1 MSEIGLAAPR
11 PTPFPARRWTLD
23 YRKLV
28 NGLFWLT
35 MASGSVVFFEP
46 APFDI
51 LILITIALW
60 GFGGF
65 TVHRAILPFV
75 LFLSLWVLG
84 GFIGLIPYWN
94 EPDPVSFMFHTLFIS
109 STGLF
114 YALFLTDQTSR
125 RAEVLLS
132 AYAASCVLA
141 AAVAVTT
148 WLAAFD
154 GSGDWVKDGRA
165 MAPFKDPNVLGSYM
179 VTGVL
184 YLVQRLLLG
193 RTRYWQL
200 VLPSLALILAA
211 LFLSFSRGSW
221 GAAVVSTTMI
231 IAFLVMTADSRR
243 MRLRIVAGAA
253 AVVFTVF
260 LGIMGALSSPDI
272 RAFFFKRAEVEQS
285 YDSGPNGRFGNQE
298 RSIPMLLALPN
309 GFGPLRF
316 RLTFGLEPHNSYI
329 NAFASNGWL
338 GGFAFIS
345 MVLSTCFVGFRLCL
359 TRHPWTRQAQVL
371 FSATFVF
378 FLQGLQ
384 IDIDHWRMFYVSLGA
399 VWGLEAAR
407 RRWLARV
414 PPQGEQVAEPAGQA
428 ARPPGSAAGRSEPH
442 AAARRRSSIS
452 P

>member
-1 MSEIGLAAPR
+1 MTEIGFAPAKPAPLARAP
-11 PTPFPARRWTLD
+11 WTLD

-28 NGLFWLT
+28 NAAFWIT

-51 LILITIALW
+51 LILFTIALW
-60 GFGGF
+60 SFGGF

-75 LFLSLWVLG
+75 LFLSLWIVG
-84 GFIGLIPYWN
+84 GFVGLIPYWN
-94 EPDPVSFMFHTLFIS
+94 EPDPVSFMFHTLFIG
-109 STGLF
+109 STGIF

-125 RAEVLLS
+125 RAELLLS

-154 GSGDWVKDGRA
+154 GTGDWVKDGRA

-193 RTRYWQL
+193 RTRLWWL
-200 VLPSLALILAA
+200 ALPSLALMLAA

-221 GAAVVSTTMI
+221 GAMVVSTVLI
-231 IAFLVMTADSRR
+231 VAFLIKTADTRR
-243 MRLRIVAGAA
+243 MRLRIALGAA
-253 AVVFTVF
+253 GVVFAVF
-260 LGIMGALSSPDI
+260 IGIMGALTQPTI

-285 YDSGPNGRFGNQE
+285 YDEGPNGRFGNQE

-309 GFGPLRF
+309 GMGPLRF

-345 MVLSTCFVGFRLCL
+345 LAVSTFFVGFRLCL
-359 TRHPWTRQAQVL
+359 TRHPWIRQAQVL
-371 FSATFVF
+371 FAATFVF

-407 RRWLARV
+407 RRWLARRHCL
-414 PPQGEQVAEPAGQA
+414 PAEVAD
-428 ARPPGSAAGRSEPH
+428 SPH
-442 AAARRRSSIS
+442 AAARRRSNI
-452 P
+452 PA